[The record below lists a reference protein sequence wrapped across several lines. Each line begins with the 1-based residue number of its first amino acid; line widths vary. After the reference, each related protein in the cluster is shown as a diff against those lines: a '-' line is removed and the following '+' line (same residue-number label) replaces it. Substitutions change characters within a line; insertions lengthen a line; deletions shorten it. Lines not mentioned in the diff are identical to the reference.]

1 MSKRQR
7 DIDGVEASTHVGV
20 EASTKRCCPPEYWS
34 EDAGDFACVPTRY
47 MRRKI
52 EYLLRASALHPHGC
66 ADRAPLKDARVV
78 RVLRVENRKLWQRY
92 QETKSRFAESGV
104 VAQTPESSRPIRCD
118 IDDDERFLFHGTT
131 PEIARA
137 IATEGFQIPEEEH
150 GRYGMGAYFSDQAC
164 KAHQYAGFTKDRYG
178 GKIFSMLY
186 CRVLPGRALS
196 FKRTGKALASRGW
209 LHGMISPRSG
219 DPVFDAQMRACGLT
233 ARAKEAFDSIEVRPR
248 ARDESQIHRE
258 FVVFDESQV
267 YPEFIVQY
275 RTDTPE
281 EEARL
286 VRKKE
291 REELVSSAFLM
302 TCTNNTTL
310 QFLACLLLLHR

>member
-1 MSKRQR
+1 
-7 DIDGVEASTHVGV
+7 
-20 EASTKRCCPPEYWS
+20 
-34 EDAGDFACVPTRY
+34 
-47 MRRKI
+47 MRRQAEIQMHSYQLLVTMARDKRMEVEYQAACI
-52 EYLLRASALHPHGC
+52 E
-66 ADRAPLKDARVV
+66 
-78 RVLRVENRKLWQRY
+78 
-92 QETKSRFAESGV
+92 
-104 VAQTPESSRPIRCD
+104 
-118 IDDDERFLFHGTT
+118 
-131 PEIARA
+131 
-137 IATEGFQIPEEEH
+137 
-150 GRYGMGAYFSDQAC
+150 GRGPQAC
-164 KAHQYAGFTKDRYG
+164 KAHQYAGFTNDRYG

-186 CRVLPGRALS
+186 CRVLPGTALS
-196 FKRTGKALASRGW
+196 FKRTGTLASRGW

-310 QFLACLLLLHR
+310 QLLACLLLLLHQRRLHRR

>member
-150 GRYGMGAYFSDQAC
+150 GRYGMGAYFSDRLARR
-164 KAHQYAGFTKDRYG
+164 TN
-178 GKIFSMLY
+178 MLDS
-186 CRVLPGRALS
+186 R
-196 FKRTGKALASRGW
+196 RTGMGARFF
-209 LHGMISPRSG
+209 R
-219 DPVFDAQMRACGLT
+219 CCT
-233 ARAKEAFDSIEVRPR
+233 AVCCPAEP
-248 ARDESQIHRE
+248 
-258 FVVFDESQV
+258 
-267 YPEFIVQY
+267 
-275 RTDTPE
+275 
-281 EEARL
+281 
-286 VRKKE
+286 
-291 REELVSSAFLM
+291 
-302 TCTNNTTL
+302 
-310 QFLACLLLLHR
+310 